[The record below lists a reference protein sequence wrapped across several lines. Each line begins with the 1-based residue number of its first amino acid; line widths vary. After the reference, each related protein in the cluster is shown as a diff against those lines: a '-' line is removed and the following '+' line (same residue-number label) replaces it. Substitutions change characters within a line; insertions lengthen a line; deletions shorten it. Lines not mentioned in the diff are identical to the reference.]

1 MKGLLILFF
10 WLCTASSLAQ
20 GVFSNET
27 NTALQ
32 RVISDYP
39 NKFENIKGDKLQ
51 SRESFTEY
59 QSRVS
64 IPGSTVRFYVVK
76 DARKGESYAWTA
88 SLARDPEFETARR
101 HFKELYNHIRN
112 TIVRIEGL
120 PPVILT
126 GNYDEPL
133 VDRNA
138 TAVLFQLLPGNGS
151 LQQLKVE
158 LHLQKE
164 GGQWVTQLRV
174 FEKEALPSL
183 AQQTP

>member
-39 NKFENIKGDKLQ
+39 NKFENIRGDKLQ

-64 IPGSTVRFYVVK
+64 ISGSTVRFYVVK

-88 SLARDPEFETARR
+88 SLARDAEFEIARR

-126 GNYDEPL
+126 GNYDEPQA
-133 VDRNA
+133 DRSA

-158 LHLQKE
+158 LNLQKE